1 MEYFA
6 SYTGGGLSV
15 IASDV
20 DDLKKVIRSYNHDY
34 PDDFKLIYDE
44 RLVQLYILNRQP
56 FVNGGVERSFCDLIL
71 NNLPLIK
78 DEINYIIDNDD
89 SVSYSQSKKI
99 RIDWVCSKIKIP
111 EGIYLI
117 KTLEL
122 QEDFKFPQIV
132 SDTYYTG

>member
-34 PDDFKLIYDE
+34 PDEFELILDE
-44 RLVQLYILNRQP
+44 RLVQLYLLNNQP
-56 FVNGGVERSFCDLIL
+56 LVVDGIDRDLCNLIL
-71 NNLPLIK
+71 NQLPLIK
-78 DEINYIIDNDD
+78 DEINSIIDNDKR
-89 SVSYSQSKKI
+89 VSFKSGNI
-99 RIDWVCSKIKIP
+99 RLDWVCNRVKIP

-122 QEDFKFPQIV
+122 QEDFKLSQII
-132 SDTYYTG
+132 SDTYYEG